1 MDLIIGWSLL
11 AGTLR
16 KIDITRMRSTGHYH
30 GTCNY
35 KNMSKSML
43 PKKIHVTVIS
53 SESKGK
59 LIHDLLLLL
68 YCIYYL
74 FIIYECLLS

>member
-53 SESKGK
+53 ESKGK